1 MSGHH
6 KNDDPIELHDQQ
18 LQYLEHRYIEH
29 VNIFFF
35 LPWPLWFSVLDGTG
49 QRIRI
54 TMSGHHKSDDPI
66 ELHDQQLHHLEHR
79 YIEHVN
85 ILFSLLWPLWLCVLD
100 GTGDRE

>member
-29 VNIFFF
+29 VNILFF
-35 LPWPLWFSVLDGTG
+35 LPWS
-49 QRIRI
+49 I
-54 TMSGHHKSDDPI
+54 
-66 ELHDQQLHHLEHR
+66 
-79 YIEHVN
+79 
-85 ILFSLLWPLWLCVLD
+85 WLSVLD